1 MYPTQT
7 GVYSRLYKKAQKKGK
22 TPMETTRSNLKK
34 MFSKKLLSV
43 LMLRYYPF
51 NHCSRFRK
59 YRWVCV
65 RQCQSQGAKSFQL
78 FLYFRIDRSL
88 INLLSC
94 ILIKLIYENKF
105 SFWLNPFLD
114 GFGQLKIGGDET
126 RSGYMW
132 YIQGIQPNVPAR
144 TTCRQGL

>member
-1 MYPTQT
+1 MYILVCTK
-7 GVYSRLYKKAQKKGK
+7 RLKRKEKHQWRLLDLILRKCSQK
-22 TPMETTRSNLKK
+22 N
-34 MFSKKLLSV
+34 FSVSSCCATIHSTIALV
-43 LMLRYYPF
+43 
-51 NHCSRFRK
+51 FRK

-65 RQCQSQGAKSFQL
+65 RQCQSQGPKSL
-78 FLYFRIDRSL
+78 KRFLYFRIDRSL

-126 RSGYMW
+126 RSGYMR

-144 TTCRQGL
+144 ITLIDI